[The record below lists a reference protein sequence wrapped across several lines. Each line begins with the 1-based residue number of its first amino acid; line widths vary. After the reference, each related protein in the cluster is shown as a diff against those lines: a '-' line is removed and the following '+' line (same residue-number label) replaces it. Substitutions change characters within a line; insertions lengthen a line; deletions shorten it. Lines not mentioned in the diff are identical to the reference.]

1 VIRLALTGL
10 LPCSLAWLLMRRR
23 FGARLRGSEPAA
35 LLLDGGPVL
44 IGFLLLLAATARP
57 LLSAVP
63 IAAAAAGLAMVDAVK
78 RATLREPLVFADRA
92 ELLEVVRHP
101 RLYLPYAGTS
111 FVLAGTAAAAS
122 AFAALGGLEPPLWG
136 RSWAA
141 ATLAWPT
148 AALAAAAC
156 FVIPAR
162 PPMLGVLAR
171 LYARARPSRD
181 PATDLARFGPLAC
194 VVMHAT
200 LARAER
206 PRRRAAAASRPP
218 AGFALRGPVVI
229 VQSESFFDVR
239 RLHPSLADAV
249 PCFARLCRQAAAHG
263 RLDVPAW
270 GANTVRTEFAALTGL
285 DEAAIGLDRFNPYE
299 AFARER
305 VASAAW
311 QAKAAGRRTICVH
324 PFALDF
330 YARRRVL
337 PALGFDELIGP
348 ERFEDAP
355 RAGEWVS
362 DEAVGQVLAELIAEH
377 GAELFVFAI
386 TMECHGPFDRDD
398 RETAA
403 PALLELLDPRD
414 AIELARYLRRL
425 RGADALLGVVTEALA
440 ARGGP
445 GWLAFYGDHQPS
457 LPRCFDRLGLLD
469 PRTDHLLW
477 SAQGGGGLRRDLAA
491 HTLWAALHEAAAP
504 ALRAVPA

>member
-1 VIRLALTGL
+1 MIRLALTGL
-10 LPCSLAWLLMRRR
+10 LPCALAWLLMRRR
-23 FGARLRGSEPAA
+23 FGAGLRDSEPAA

-44 IGFLLLLAATARP
+44 IGFLLLLAAAARP
-57 LLSAVP
+57 LLSAAP
-63 IAAAAAGLAMVDAVK
+63 IVAAAAGLATVDAVK

-111 FVLAGTAAAAS
+111 LVVAGAATVACAV
-122 AFAALGGLEPPLWG
+122 AALAWAEPPLWG

-141 ATLAWPT
+141 AILAWP
-148 AALAAAAC
+148 AALGGAAAC
-156 FVIPAR
+156 FVVPAQ
-162 PPMLGVLAR
+162 PPMLDALAR

-194 VVMHAT
+194 VVIHAT

-206 PRRRAAAASRPP
+206 PGRRAAASPRLP
-218 AGFALRGPVVI
+218 AGFALRGPFVI

-239 RLHPSLADAV
+239 RLHPSLADV
-249 PCFARLCRQAAAHG
+249 TPCFARLSRLAAAHG

-270 GANTVRTEFAALTGL
+270 GANTIRTEFAVLTGL

-299 AFARER
+299 AFARETM
-305 VASAAW
+305 ASAAW

-330 YARRRVL
+330 YARRSVL

-348 ERFEDAP
+348 ERFKDAP

-362 DEAVGQVLAELIAEH
+362 DEAVGQVVAELIAEH
-377 GAELFVFAI
+377 GARLFVFAI

-398 RETAA
+398 GER
-403 PALLELLDPRD
+403 PALPELLDPRD
-414 AIELARYLRRL
+414 ALELARYLRRL
-425 RGADALLGVVTEALA
+425 RGADALLGVVAEALQ

-469 PRTDHLLW
+469 SRTDYLLW
-477 SAQGGGGLRRDLAA
+477 SAQAAPGLRRDLAA
-491 HTLWAALHEAAAP
+491 HSLWTALNEAAAP
-504 ALRAVPA
+504 AVRAVPA